1 MIEEGANLT
10 VLRVRSDIRGIVAV
24 RVFCVGGKK
33 EGRRGDEEE
42 LNGTGRYKDG
52 GVCMSVST
60 LYLSSSDF
68 RVIR

>member
-1 MIEEGANLT
+1 VIEEGANLT

-24 RVFCVGGKK
+24 KVFVLGERKK
-33 EGRRGDEEE
+33 EEGADEEE

-52 GVCMSVST
+52 GVCISVST
-60 LYLSSSDF
+60 LYLSSSNF